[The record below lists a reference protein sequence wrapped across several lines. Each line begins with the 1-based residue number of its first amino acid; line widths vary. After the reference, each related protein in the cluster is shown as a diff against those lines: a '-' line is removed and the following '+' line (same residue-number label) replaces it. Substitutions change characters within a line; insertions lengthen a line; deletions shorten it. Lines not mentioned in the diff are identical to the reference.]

1 MKYRINKSALIGLIF
16 ALVLFLIR
24 IISVLL
30 DNNSTTLTEIN
41 LPQQLFS
48 GFLGSI
54 AILLTLTISVIQAK
68 QHFKQNIVS
77 FWVDIGACS
86 VCCVS
91 FFAGYRLQLWHEYG
105 TYIALF
111 LALVSLCIVPKAS
124 VGETESMG
132 KEDKS
137 ATKIAAGILAAIIL
151 GVAIISFVKGSPQ
164 YVISNGMI
172 YLFSL
177 IIILLVWDSVESFS
191 LSNIVTLTKRV
202 KDKEKEV
209 QLLSSENKELRANFL
224 SIIQNKQIFNVE
236 INNGKAQVEPAIQ
249 DDSNNADNDLEFDK
263 VDTIIEID
271 PNDDRNVRRRAI
283 MPELVSQ
290 KAMEKFA
297 DKNNISPKELQR
309 NVKFSQSFIEKDP
322 IMSRNAIFDA
332 YIKRSLDE
340 IFIEVKFPSMV
351 IDERIYYML
360 SQINRYVNTNK
371 VNAKLVII
379 LPKFSK
385 NGLEMV
391 VGHAGRN
398 QERLPSLM
406 RSRYKQA
413 IENGLLEI
421 AEIEIADEE
430 VAKMKTDLEN
440 E

>member
-86 VCCVS
+86 VCCGS

-111 LALVSLCIVPKAS
+111 LVLVSLCIVPKAS

>member
-1 MKYRINKSALIGLIF
+1 M
-16 ALVLFLIR
+16 
-24 IISVLL
+24 
-30 DNNSTTLTEIN
+30 
-41 LPQQLFS
+41 
-48 GFLGSI
+48 
-54 AILLTLTISVIQAK
+54 
-68 QHFKQNIVS
+68 
-77 FWVDIGACS
+77 
-86 VCCVS
+86 
-91 FFAGYRLQLWHEYG
+91 
-105 TYIALF
+105 
-111 LALVSLCIVPKAS
+111 LVSLCIVPKAS

-290 KAMEKFA
+290 KAIEKFA

>member
-1 MKYRINKSALIGLIF
+1 MKYRINRGALLGLIF
-16 ALVLFLIR
+16 ALVLFLVR

-30 DNNSTTLTEIN
+30 DDASTTLTEIN
-41 LPQQLFS
+41 LLQQLFS

-111 LALVSLCIVPKAS
+111 LVLVSLCIVPKAS
-124 VGETESMG
+124 VEETESIG

-164 YVISNGMI
+164 YVISDGMI

-309 NVKFSQSFIEKDP
+309 NVKFSQNFIEKDP

>member
-111 LALVSLCIVPKAS
+111 LVLVSLCIVPKAS

-191 LSNIVTLTKRV
+191 LGNIVTLTKRV

>member
-1 MKYRINKSALIGLIF
+1 MKYRINRGALLGLIF
-16 ALVLFLIR
+16 ALVLFLVR

-30 DNNSTTLTEIN
+30 DDASTTLTEIN
-41 LPQQLFS
+41 LLQQLFS

-111 LALVSLCIVPKAS
+111 LVLVSLCIVPKAS
-124 VGETESMG
+124 VEETESIG

-164 YVISNGMI
+164 YVISDGMI

-290 KAMEKFA
+290 KAIEKFA

-351 IDERIYYML
+351 MDERIYYML

-398 QERLPSLM
+398 QERLPSSM

-430 VAKMKTDLEN
+430 VVKMKTDLEN